1 MTTRFRTHAFFL
13 CFVPFAMLLAGS
25 FWTVQR
31 FVQST
36 VRDGMHASLREGQ
49 AAMAAIRA
57 NGDLQNSHSL
67 RLASENSALKAGMQQ
82 LLTDR
87 KGEAARR
94 TVEAQLRELGEQMGF
109 DFMLVSAADGSPLA
123 GVVRQPKSDSRRGQL
138 VSLDTDL
145 LYHSDADLRVLGGRI
160 LHVASITVDENDEDI
175 GALSVGKYFNLSD
188 IASPVALVHNEKVI
202 SSNIPQ
208 VRLDEMEQAL
218 ARCKDQS
225 ECDVRLKG
233 SSWIAMPIQSY
244 GSGYTLLNFESVDE
258 ATASIQ
264 STLHNLFLTLA
275 IICVLLALLCSI
287 ASSNSIV
294 KPIATVVS
302 HLRSAAR
309 TGVLPELE
317 GQSPSILEIRELIEI
332 YNRAAASVRESS
344 ENLEAANFEFVGSLA
359 NALDARDSYTAGHSL
374 RVSELSCAIAAA
386 LRLDQSDID
395 RIRVGALLHDIG
407 KIGIADTVLQKEGRL
422 TGKELALVKQHPV
435 IGRRILEGVQGFA
448 PFLAAVEQHHENW
461 DGSGYPWGQAGEETF
476 IDARIIHVADAYDAM
491 TSDRSYRRGMDRE
504 RALSI
509 LVKYAGIQFDPLIVE
524 VFASLP
530 RETLTR
536 CSARPEGLDEVE
548 QPASEVNA

>member
-25 FWTVQR
+25 FWMVQR

-36 VRDGMHASLREGQ
+36 VRDGLHAALRESQ
-49 AAMAAIRA
+49 IAMAKIHA
-57 NGDLQNSHSL
+57 NGDLQNSRSL

-82 LLTDR
+82 LLIDR

-94 TVEAQLRELGEQMGF
+94 TVEDQLRELGEPMGF
-109 DFMLVSAADGSPLA
+109 DFMLLSAADGSPLA
-123 GVVRQPKSDSRRGQL
+123 GVVRQTKSESRGQL
-138 VSLDTDL
+138 APLDTDL

-160 LHVASITVDENDEDI
+160 LQVASVTVDQYDEDI
-175 GALSVGKYFNLSD
+175 GALSVGRYFNLSD
-188 IASPVALVHNEKVI
+188 IATPVALVHNGNVI
-202 SSNIPQ
+202 GSNIPQ
-208 VRLDEMEQAL
+208 VPIDEMERAL
-218 ARCKDQS
+218 ARCRDQS
-225 ECDVRLKG
+225 ECDVRLKD
-233 SSWIAMPIQSY
+233 SNWIALPIQSY
-244 GSGYTLLNFESVDE
+244 GGGYTLLNFESVDQ

-264 STLHNLFLTLA
+264 SNLHNLFLTLA

-302 HLRSAAR
+302 HLRRAAR

-317 GQSPSILEIRELIEI
+317 GQSTSILEIRELTEI

-448 PFLAAVEQHHENW
+448 PFLAAVELHHENW

-524 VFASLP
+524 VFASLQ
-530 RETLTR
+530 REIPPGY
-536 CSARPEGLDEVE
+536 SARPEGLDKVD
-548 QPASEVNA
+548 QQASAVNA

>member
-25 FWTVQR
+25 FWMVQR

-36 VRDGMHASLREGQ
+36 VRDGLHAALRESQ
-49 AAMAAIRA
+49 AAMAKIHA
-57 NGDLQNSHSL
+57 NGDLQNSRSL

-87 KGEAARR
+87 KNEAARR
-94 TVEAQLRELGEQMGF
+94 TVEDQLRELGEPMGF

-123 GVVRQPKSDSRRGQL
+123 GVVRQTKSESRGQL
-138 VSLDTDL
+138 APLDTDL

-160 LHVASITVDENDEDI
+160 LQVASVTVDQYDEDI
-175 GALSVGKYFNLSD
+175 GALSVGRYFNLSD
-188 IASPVALVHNEKVI
+188 IATPVALVHNGNVI
-202 SSNIPQ
+202 GSNIPQ
-208 VRLDEMEQAL
+208 VPLDEIERAL
-218 ARCKDQS
+218 ARCRDQS
-225 ECDVRLKG
+225 ECDVRLKD
-233 SSWIAMPIQSY
+233 SSWIALPIQSY
-244 GSGYTLLNFESVDE
+244 GGGYTLLNFESVDQ
-258 ATASIQ
+258 ATASIR
-264 STLHNLFLTLA
+264 SNLHNLFLTLA

-302 HLRSAAR
+302 HLRRAAR

-317 GQSPSILEIRELIEI
+317 GQSTSILEIRELTEI
-332 YNRAAASVRESS
+332 YNRAAVSVRESS

-386 LRLDQSDID
+386 LRLDKSDID

-448 PFLAAVEQHHENW
+448 PFLAAVELHHENW

-524 VFASLP
+524 VFASLQ
-530 RETLTR
+530 REIPPGY
-536 CSARPEGLDEVE
+536 SARPGGLDKVD
-548 QPASEVNA
+548 QQASAVNA

>member
-25 FWTVQR
+25 FWMVQR

-36 VRDGMHASLREGQ
+36 VRDGLHAALRESQ
-49 AAMAAIRA
+49 AAMAKIHA
-57 NGDLQNSHSL
+57 NGDLQNSRSL

-87 KGEAARR
+87 NDEAAGRA
-94 TVEAQLRELGEQMGF
+94 VENQLRELGEPMGF
-109 DFMLVSAADGSPLA
+109 DFMLLSAADGSPLA
-123 GVVRQPKSDSRRGQL
+123 GVVRQTKSESRGQL
-138 VSLDTDL
+138 APLDTDL

-160 LHVASITVDENDEDI
+160 LQVASVTVDQYDEDI
-175 GALSVGKYFNLSD
+175 GALSVGRYFNLSD
-188 IASPVALVHNEKVI
+188 IATPVALVHNGNVI
-202 SSNIPQ
+202 GSNIPQ
-208 VRLDEMEQAL
+208 VPIDEMERAL
-218 ARCKDQS
+218 ARCGDRS
-225 ECDVRLKG
+225 ECDVRLKD
-233 SSWIAMPIQSY
+233 SNWIAMPIQSY
-244 GSGYTLLNFESVDE
+244 GGGYTLLNFESVDQ
-258 ATASIQ
+258 ATASIR
-264 STLHNLFLTLA
+264 SNLHNLFLTLA

-302 HLRSAAR
+302 HLRRAAR

-317 GQSPSILEIRELIEI
+317 GQSTSILEIRELTEI

-386 LRLDQSDID
+386 LRLDKSDID

-448 PFLAAVEQHHENW
+448 PFLAAVELHHENW
-461 DGSGYPWGQAGEETF
+461 DGSGYPWGQAGEETL

-524 VFASLP
+524 VFASLQ
-530 RETLTR
+530 REIPPGY
-536 CSARPEGLDEVE
+536 SARPEGLDKVE
-548 QPASEVNA
+548 QPASAVNA

>member
-25 FWTVQR
+25 FWMVQR

-36 VRDGMHASLREGQ
+36 VRDGLHAALRESQ
-49 AAMAAIRA
+49 AAMAKIHA
-57 NGDLQNSHSL
+57 NGDLQNSRSL

-82 LLTDR
+82 LLIDR

-94 TVEAQLRELGEQMGF
+94 TVEDQLRALGEPMGF

-123 GVVRQPKSDSRRGQL
+123 GVVRQPRSESRGQL
-138 VSLDTDL
+138 VPLDTDL

-160 LHVASITVDENDEDI
+160 LQVASVTVDQYDEDI
-175 GALSVGKYFNLSD
+175 GALSVGRYFNLSD
-188 IASPVALVHNEKVI
+188 IATPVALVHNGNVI
-202 SSNIPQ
+202 GSNIPQ
-208 VRLDEMEQAL
+208 VPIDEMERAL
-218 ARCKDQS
+218 ARCRDQS
-225 ECDVRLKG
+225 ECDVRLKD
-233 SSWIAMPIQSY
+233 SNWIALPIQSY
-244 GSGYTLLNFESVDE
+244 GGGYTLLNFESVDQ
-258 ATASIQ
+258 ATASIR
-264 STLHNLFLTLA
+264 SNLHNLFLTLA

-302 HLRSAAR
+302 HLRRAAR

-317 GQSPSILEIRELIEI
+317 GQSTSILEIRELTEI
-332 YNRAAASVRESS
+332 YNRAAVSVRESS

-386 LRLDQSDID
+386 LRLDKSDID

-448 PFLAAVEQHHENW
+448 PFLAAVELHHENW

-524 VFASLP
+524 VFASLQ
-530 RETLTR
+530 REIPPGY
-536 CSARPEGLDEVE
+536 SARPEGLDKVD
-548 QPASEVNA
+548 QQASAVNA

>member
-25 FWTVQR
+25 FWMVQR

-36 VRDGMHASLREGQ
+36 VRDGLHAALRESQ
-49 AAMAAIRA
+49 VAMATIHA
-57 NGDLQNSHSL
+57 NGDLQNSRSL

-82 LLTDR
+82 LLIDR

-94 TVEAQLRELGEQMGF
+94 TVEDQLRELGEPMGF

-123 GVVRQPKSDSRRGQL
+123 GVVRQPRSESRGQL
-138 VSLDTDL
+138 VPLDTDL

-160 LHVASITVDENDEDI
+160 LQVASVTVDQYDEDI
-175 GALSVGKYFNLSD
+175 GALSVGRYFNLSD
-188 IASPVALVHNEKVI
+188 IATPVALVHNGNVI
-202 SSNIPQ
+202 GSNIPQ
-208 VRLDEMEQAL
+208 VPLDEIERAL
-218 ARCKDQS
+218 ARCRDQS
-225 ECDVRLKG
+225 ECDVRLKD
-233 SSWIAMPIQSY
+233 SSWIALPIQSY
-244 GSGYTLLNFESVDE
+244 GGGYTLLNFESVDQ
-258 ATASIQ
+258 ATASIR
-264 STLHNLFLTLA
+264 SNLHNLFLTLA

-317 GQSPSILEIRELIEI
+317 GQSTSILEIRELTEI

-448 PFLAAVEQHHENW
+448 PFLAAVELHHENW
-461 DGSGYPWGQAGEETF
+461 DGSGYPWGQAGEETL

-524 VFASLP
+524 VFASLQ
-530 RETLTR
+530 REIPPGY
-536 CSARPEGLDEVE
+536 SARPEGLDKVE
-548 QPASEVNA
+548 QPASAVNA

>member
-25 FWTVQR
+25 FWMVQR

-36 VRDGMHASLREGQ
+36 VRDGLHAALRESQ
-49 AAMAAIRA
+49 AAMAKIHA
-57 NGDLQNSHSL
+57 NGDLQNSRSL

-87 KGEAARR
+87 NDEAAGRA
-94 TVEAQLRELGEQMGF
+94 VENQLRELGEPMGF
-109 DFMLVSAADGSPLA
+109 DFMLLSAADGSPLA
-123 GVVRQPKSDSRRGQL
+123 GVVRQPRSESRGQL
-138 VSLDTDL
+138 VPLDTDL

-160 LHVASITVDENDEDI
+160 LQVASVTVDQYDEDI
-175 GALSVGKYFNLSD
+175 GALSVGRYFNLSD
-188 IASPVALVHNEKVI
+188 IATPVALVHNGNVI
-202 SSNIPQ
+202 GSNIPQ
-208 VRLDEMEQAL
+208 VPLDEIERAL
-218 ARCKDQS
+218 ARCRDQS
-225 ECDVRLKG
+225 ECDVRLKD
-233 SSWIAMPIQSY
+233 SSWIALPIQSY
-244 GSGYTLLNFESVDE
+244 GGGYTLLNFESVDQ
-258 ATASIQ
+258 ATASIR
-264 STLHNLFLTLA
+264 SNLHNLFLTLA

-302 HLRSAAR
+302 HLRRAAR

-317 GQSPSILEIRELIEI
+317 GQSTSILEIRELTEI
-332 YNRAAASVRESS
+332 YNRAAVSVRESS

-386 LRLDQSDID
+386 LRLDKSDID

-448 PFLAAVEQHHENW
+448 PFLAAVELHHENW
-461 DGSGYPWGQAGEETF
+461 DGSGYPWGQAGEETL

-524 VFASLP
+524 VFANLQ
-530 RETLTR
+530 REIPPGY
-536 CSARPEGLDEVE
+536 SARPEGLDKVE
-548 QPASEVNA
+548 QPASAVNA

>member
-25 FWTVQR
+25 FWMVQR

-36 VRDGMHASLREGQ
+36 VRDGLHAALRESQ
-49 AAMAAIRA
+49 IAMAKIHA
-57 NGDLQNSHSL
+57 NGDLQNSRSL
-67 RLASENSALKAGMQQ
+67 RLASENRALKAGMQQ

-87 KGEAARR
+87 NDEAAGRA
-94 TVEAQLRELGEQMGF
+94 VENQLRELGEPMGF

-123 GVVRQPKSDSRRGQL
+123 GVVRQTKSESRGQL
-138 VSLDTDL
+138 APLDTDL
-145 LYHSDADLRVLGGRI
+145 LYHSDADLRVLGGHI
-160 LHVASITVDENDEDI
+160 LQVASVAVDEYGEDI
-175 GALSVGKYFNLSD
+175 GALSVGRYFDLSD
-188 IASPVALVHNEKVI
+188 IATPVALVHNGNVI
-202 SSNIPQ
+202 GSNIPQ
-208 VRLDEMEQAL
+208 VPIDEMERAL
-218 ARCKDQS
+218 ARCGDRS
-225 ECDVRLKG
+225 ECDVRLKD
-233 SSWIAMPIQSY
+233 SNWIALPIQSY
-244 GSGYTLLNFESVDE
+244 GGGYTLLNFESVDQ
-258 ATASIQ
+258 ATASIR
-264 STLHNLFLTLA
+264 SNLHNLFLTLA

-302 HLRSAAR
+302 HLRRAAR

-317 GQSPSILEIRELIEI
+317 GQSTSILEIRELTEI
-332 YNRAAASVRESS
+332 YNRAAVSVRESS

-386 LRLDQSDID
+386 LRLDKSDID

-448 PFLAAVEQHHENW
+448 PFLAAVELHHENW
-461 DGSGYPWGQAGEETF
+461 DGSGYPWGQAGEETL

-524 VFASLP
+524 VFASLQ
-530 RETLTR
+530 REIPPGY
-536 CSARPEGLDEVE
+536 SARPEGLDKVE
-548 QPASEVNA
+548 QPASAVNA

>member
-25 FWTVQR
+25 FWMVQR

-36 VRDGMHASLREGQ
+36 VRDGLHAALRESQ
-49 AAMAAIRA
+49 IAMAKIHA
-57 NGDLQNSHSL
+57 NGDLQNSRSL
-67 RLASENSALKAGMQQ
+67 RLASENRALKAGMQQ

-87 KGEAARR
+87 NDEAAGRA
-94 TVEAQLRELGEQMGF
+94 VENQLRELGEPMGF
-109 DFMLVSAADGSPLA
+109 DFMLLSAADGSPLA
-123 GVVRQPKSDSRRGQL
+123 GVVRQPRSESRGQL
-138 VSLDTDL
+138 VPLDTDL

-160 LHVASITVDENDEDI
+160 LQVASVTVDQYDEDI
-175 GALSVGKYFNLSD
+175 GALSVGRYFNLSD
-188 IASPVALVHNEKVI
+188 IATPVALVHNGNVI
-202 SSNIPQ
+202 GSNIPQ
-208 VRLDEMEQAL
+208 VPIDEMERAL
-218 ARCKDQS
+218 ARCGDRS

-233 SSWIAMPIQSY
+233 SNWIALPIQSY
-244 GSGYTLLNFESVDE
+244 GSGYTLLNFESVDQ
-258 ATASIQ
+258 ATASIR
-264 STLHNLFLTLA
+264 SNLHNLFLTLA

-302 HLRSAAR
+302 HLRRAAR

-317 GQSPSILEIRELIEI
+317 GQSTSILEIRELTEI
-332 YNRAAASVRESS
+332 YNRAAVSVRESS

-386 LRLDQSDID
+386 LRLDKSDID

-448 PFLAAVEQHHENW
+448 PFLAAVELHHENW
-461 DGSGYPWGQAGEETF
+461 DGSGYPWGQAGEETL

-509 LVKYAGIQFDPLIVE
+509 LVKYAGIQFDPFIVE
-524 VFASLP
+524 VFASLQ
-530 RETLTR
+530 REVPPGY
-536 CSARPEGLDEVE
+536 SARPEGLDKVD
-548 QPASEVNA
+548 QQASAVNA

>member
-25 FWTVQR
+25 FWMVQR

-36 VRDGMHASLREGQ
+36 VRDGLHAALRESQ
-49 AAMAAIRA
+49 AAMAKIHA
-57 NGDLQNSHSL
+57 NGDLQNSRSL

-82 LLTDR
+82 LLIDR

-94 TVEAQLRELGEQMGF
+94 TVEDQLRELGEPMGF

-123 GVVRQPKSDSRRGQL
+123 GVVRQPRSESRGQL
-138 VSLDTDL
+138 VPLDTDL

-160 LHVASITVDENDEDI
+160 LQVASVTVDQYDEDI
-175 GALSVGKYFNLSD
+175 GALSVGRYFNLSD
-188 IASPVALVHNEKVI
+188 IATPVALVHNGNVI
-202 SSNIPQ
+202 GSNIPQ
-208 VRLDEMEQAL
+208 VPLDEIERAL
-218 ARCKDQS
+218 ARCRDQS
-225 ECDVRLKG
+225 ECDVRLKD
-233 SSWIAMPIQSY
+233 SSWIALPIQSY
-244 GSGYTLLNFESVDE
+244 GGGYTLLNFESVDQ
-258 ATASIQ
+258 ATASIR
-264 STLHNLFLTLA
+264 SNLHNLFLTLA

-302 HLRSAAR
+302 HLRRAAR

-317 GQSPSILEIRELIEI
+317 GQSTSILEIRELTEI

-448 PFLAAVEQHHENW
+448 PFLAAVELHHENW

-524 VFASLP
+524 VFASLQ
-530 RETLTR
+530 REIPPGY
-536 CSARPEGLDEVE
+536 SARPEGLDKVE
-548 QPASEVNA
+548 QQASAVTA

>member
-25 FWTVQR
+25 FWMVQR

-36 VRDGMHASLREGQ
+36 VRDGLHAALRESQ
-49 AAMAAIRA
+49 AAMAKIHA
-57 NGDLQNSHSL
+57 NGDLQNSRSL

-87 KGEAARR
+87 NDEAARR
-94 TVEAQLRELGEQMGF
+94 TVEDQLRELGEPMGF
-109 DFMLVSAADGSPLA
+109 DFMLLSAADGSPLA
-123 GVVRQPKSDSRRGQL
+123 GVVRQTKSESRGQL
-138 VSLDTDL
+138 APLDTDL

-160 LHVASITVDENDEDI
+160 LQVASVTVDQYDEDI
-175 GALSVGKYFNLSD
+175 GALSVGRYFNLSD
-188 IASPVALVHNEKVI
+188 IATPVALVHNGNVI
-202 SSNIPQ
+202 GSNIPQ
-208 VRLDEMEQAL
+208 VPIDEMERAL
-218 ARCKDQS
+218 ARCGDRS

-233 SSWIAMPIQSY
+233 SNWIALPIQSY
-244 GSGYTLLNFESVDE
+244 GSGYTLLNFESVDQ
-258 ATASIQ
+258 ATASIR
-264 STLHNLFLTLA
+264 SNLHNLFLTLA

-302 HLRSAAR
+302 HLRRAAR

-317 GQSPSILEIRELIEI
+317 GQSTSILEIRELTEI

-448 PFLAAVEQHHENW
+448 PFLAAVELHHENW
-461 DGSGYPWGQAGEETF
+461 DGSGYPWGQAGEETL

-524 VFASLP
+524 VFASLQ
-530 RETLTR
+530 REIPPGY
-536 CSARPEGLDEVE
+536 SARPEGLDKVD
-548 QPASEVNA
+548 QQASAVNA

>member
-1 MTTRFRTHAFFL
+1 
-13 CFVPFAMLLAGS
+13 MLLANS
-25 FWTVQR
+25 FWIVQR

-36 VRDGMHASLREGQ
+36 IRDGLHAALRKSKI
-49 AAMAAIRA
+49 AMAKIHA
-57 NGDLQNSHSL
+57 NGDLQNSRSL
-67 RLASENSALKAGMQQ
+67 RFSSENSALKAGMQQ
-82 LLTDR
+82 LLIDR

-94 TVEAQLRELGEQMGF
+94 TVEDQLRQLGEPMGF

-123 GVVRQPKSDSRRGQL
+123 GVVRQTKSESRGQL
-138 VSLDTDL
+138 APLDTDL

-160 LHVASITVDENDEDI
+160 LQVASVTVDQYDEDI
-175 GALSVGKYFNLSD
+175 GALSVGRYFNLSD
-188 IASPVALVHNEKVI
+188 IATPVALVHNGNVI
-202 SSNIPQ
+202 GSNIPQ
-208 VRLDEMEQAL
+208 VPLDEIERAL
-218 ARCKDQS
+218 ARCRDQS
-225 ECDVRLKG
+225 ECDVRLKD
-233 SSWIAMPIQSY
+233 SSWIALPIQSY
-244 GSGYTLLNFESVDE
+244 GGGYTLLNFESVDQ
-258 ATASIQ
+258 ATASIR
-264 STLHNLFLTLA
+264 SNLHNLFLTLA

-317 GQSPSILEIRELIEI
+317 GQSTSILEIRELTEI

-448 PFLAAVEQHHENW
+448 PFLAAVELHHENW
-461 DGSGYPWGQAGEETF
+461 DGSGYPWGQAGEETL

-504 RALSI
+504 SALSI

-524 VFASLP
+524 VFANLQ
-530 RETLTR
+530 REIPPGY
-536 CSARPEGLDEVE
+536 SARPEGLDKVE
-548 QPASEVNA
+548 QPASAVNA

>member
-25 FWTVQR
+25 FWMVQR

-36 VRDGMHASLREGQ
+36 VRDGLHAALRESQ
-49 AAMAAIRA
+49 AAMAKIHA
-57 NGDLQNSHSL
+57 NGDLQNSRSL

-82 LLTDR
+82 LLIDR

-94 TVEAQLRELGEQMGF
+94 TVEDQLRQLGEPMGF

-123 GVVRQPKSDSRRGQL
+123 GVVRQPRSESRGQL
-138 VSLDTDL
+138 VPLDTDL

-160 LHVASITVDENDEDI
+160 LQVASVAVDHYDEDI
-175 GALSVGKYFNLSD
+175 GALSVGRYFNLSD
-188 IASPVALVHNEKVI
+188 IATPVALVHNGNVI
-202 SSNIPQ
+202 GSNIPQ
-208 VRLDEMEQAL
+208 VPLDEIERAL
-218 ARCKDQS
+218 ARCRDQS
-225 ECDVRLKG
+225 ECDVRLKD
-233 SSWIAMPIQSY
+233 SSWIALPIQSY
-244 GSGYTLLNFESVDE
+244 GGGYTLLNFESVDQ
-258 ATASIQ
+258 ATASIR
-264 STLHNLFLTLA
+264 SNLHNLFLTLA

-302 HLRSAAR
+302 HLRRAAR

-317 GQSPSILEIRELIEI
+317 GQSTSILEIRELTEI

-448 PFLAAVEQHHENW
+448 PFLAAVELHHENW

-524 VFASLP
+524 VFASLQ
-530 RETLTR
+530 RELPPGY
-536 CSARPEGLDEVE
+536 SARPEGLDKVE
-548 QPASEVNA
+548 QPASAVNA

>member
-25 FWTVQR
+25 FWMVQR

-36 VRDGMHASLREGQ
+36 VRDGLHAALRESQ
-49 AAMAAIRA
+49 AAMAKIHA
-57 NGDLQNSHSL
+57 NGDLQNSRSL

-87 KGEAARR
+87 NDEAAGRA
-94 TVEAQLRELGEQMGF
+94 VENQLRELGEPMGF
-109 DFMLVSAADGSPLA
+109 DFMLLSAADGSPLA
-123 GVVRQPKSDSRRGQL
+123 GVVRQPRSESRGQL
-138 VSLDTDL
+138 VPLDTDL

-160 LHVASITVDENDEDI
+160 LQVASVTVDQYDEDI
-175 GALSVGKYFNLSD
+175 GALSVGRYFNLSD
-188 IASPVALVHNEKVI
+188 IATPVALVHNGNVI
-202 SSNIPQ
+202 GSNIPQ
-208 VRLDEMEQAL
+208 VPLDEIERAL
-218 ARCKDQS
+218 ARCRDQS
-225 ECDVRLKG
+225 ECDVRLKD
-233 SSWIAMPIQSY
+233 SSWIALPIQSY
-244 GSGYTLLNFESVDE
+244 GGGYTLLNFESVDQ
-258 ATASIQ
+258 ATASIR
-264 STLHNLFLTLA
+264 SNLHNLFLTLA

-302 HLRSAAR
+302 HLRRAAR

-317 GQSPSILEIRELIEI
+317 GQSTSILEIRELTEI
-332 YNRAAASVRESS
+332 YNRAAVSVRESS

-386 LRLDQSDID
+386 LRLDKSDID

-448 PFLAAVEQHHENW
+448 PFLAAVELHHENW
-461 DGSGYPWGQAGEETF
+461 DGSGYPWGQAGEETL

-524 VFASLP
+524 VFASLQ
-530 RETLTR
+530 REIPPGY
-536 CSARPEGLDEVE
+536 SARPEGLDKVE
-548 QPASEVNA
+548 QPASAVNA

>member
-25 FWTVQR
+25 FWMVQR

-36 VRDGMHASLREGQ
+36 VRDGLHAALRESQ
-49 AAMAAIRA
+49 AAMAKIHA
-57 NGDLQNSHSL
+57 NGDLQNSRSL

-87 KGEAARR
+87 NDEAAGRA
-94 TVEAQLRELGEQMGF
+94 VENQLRELGEPMGF
-109 DFMLVSAADGSPLA
+109 DFMLLSAADGSPLA
-123 GVVRQPKSDSRRGQL
+123 GVVRQPKSESRGQL
-138 VSLDTDL
+138 VPLDTDL

-160 LHVASITVDENDEDI
+160 LQVASVTVDQYDEDI
-175 GALSVGKYFNLSD
+175 GALSVGRYFNLSD
-188 IASPVALVHNEKVI
+188 IATPVALVHNGNVI
-202 SSNIPQ
+202 GSNIPQ
-208 VRLDEMEQAL
+208 VPLDEIERAL
-218 ARCKDQS
+218 ARCRDQS
-225 ECDVRLKG
+225 ECDVRLKD
-233 SSWIAMPIQSY
+233 SSWIALPIQSY
-244 GSGYTLLNFESVDE
+244 GGGYTLLNFESVDQ
-258 ATASIQ
+258 ATASIR
-264 STLHNLFLTLA
+264 SNLHNLFLTLA

-302 HLRSAAR
+302 HLRRAAR

-317 GQSPSILEIRELIEI
+317 GQSTSILEIRELTEI

-395 RIRVGALLHDIG
+395 RIRIGALLHDIG

-448 PFLAAVEQHHENW
+448 PFLAAVELHHENW

-524 VFASLP
+524 VFASLQ
-530 RETLTR
+530 REIPPGY
-536 CSARPEGLDEVE
+536 SARPEGLDKVD
-548 QPASEVNA
+548 QQASAVNA

>member
-25 FWTVQR
+25 FWMVQR

-36 VRDGMHASLREGQ
+36 VRDGLHAALRESQ
-49 AAMAAIRA
+49 AAMAKIHA
-57 NGDLQNSHSL
+57 NGDLQNSRSL

-82 LLTDR
+82 LLIDR

-94 TVEAQLRELGEQMGF
+94 TVEDQLRQLGEPMGF

-123 GVVRQPKSDSRRGQL
+123 GVVRQTKSESRGQL
-138 VSLDTDL
+138 APLDTDL
-145 LYHSDADLRVLGGRI
+145 LYHSDADLRVLGGHI
-160 LHVASITVDENDEDI
+160 LQVASVAVDEYGEDI
-175 GALSVGKYFNLSD
+175 GALSVGRYFNLSD
-188 IASPVALVHNEKVI
+188 IATPVALVHNGNVI
-202 SSNIPQ
+202 GSNIPQ
-208 VRLDEMEQAL
+208 VPLDEIERAL
-218 ARCKDQS
+218 ARCRDQS
-225 ECDVRLKG
+225 ECDVRLKD
-233 SSWIAMPIQSY
+233 SSWIALPIQSY
-244 GSGYTLLNFESVDE
+244 GGGYTLLNFESVDQ
-258 ATASIQ
+258 ATASIR
-264 STLHNLFLTLA
+264 SNLHNLFLTLA

-317 GQSPSILEIRELIEI
+317 GQSTSILEIRELTEI

-448 PFLAAVEQHHENW
+448 PFLAAVELHHENW
-461 DGSGYPWGQAGEETF
+461 DGSGYPWGQAGEETL

-524 VFASLP
+524 VFASLQ
-530 RETLTR
+530 REIPPGY
-536 CSARPEGLDEVE
+536 SARPEGLDKVE
-548 QPASEVNA
+548 QPASAVNA

>member
-25 FWTVQR
+25 FWMVQR

-36 VRDGMHASLREGQ
+36 VRDGLHAALRESQ
-49 AAMAAIRA
+49 IAMAKIHA
-57 NGDLQNSHSL
+57 NGDLQNSRSL

-87 KGEAARR
+87 NDEAAGRA
-94 TVEAQLRELGEQMGF
+94 VENQLRELGEPMGF
-109 DFMLVSAADGSPLA
+109 DFMLLSAADGSPLA
-123 GVVRQPKSDSRRGQL
+123 GVVRQPRSESRGQL
-138 VSLDTDL
+138 VPLDTDL

-160 LHVASITVDENDEDI
+160 LQVASVTVDQYDEDI
-175 GALSVGKYFNLSD
+175 GALSVGRYFNLSD
-188 IASPVALVHNEKVI
+188 IATPVALVHNGNVI
-202 SSNIPQ
+202 GSNIPQ
-208 VRLDEMEQAL
+208 VPLDEIERAL
-218 ARCKDQS
+218 ARCRDQS
-225 ECDVRLKG
+225 ECDVRLKD
-233 SSWIAMPIQSY
+233 SSWIALPIQSY
-244 GSGYTLLNFESVDE
+244 GGGYTLLNFESVDQ
-258 ATASIQ
+258 ATASIR
-264 STLHNLFLTLA
+264 SNLHNLFLTLA

-302 HLRSAAR
+302 HLRRAAR

-317 GQSPSILEIRELIEI
+317 GQSTSILEIRELTEI

-448 PFLAAVEQHHENW
+448 PFLAAVELHHENW

-524 VFASLP
+524 VFANLQ
-530 RETLTR
+530 REIPPGY
-536 CSARPEGLDEVE
+536 SARPEGLDKVE
-548 QPASEVNA
+548 QPASAVNA

>member
-25 FWTVQR
+25 FWMVQR

-36 VRDGMHASLREGQ
+36 VRDGLHAALRESQ
-49 AAMAAIRA
+49 IAMAKIHA
-57 NGDLQNSHSL
+57 NGDLQNSRSL

-87 KGEAARR
+87 NDEAAGRA
-94 TVEAQLRELGEQMGF
+94 VENQLRELGEPMGF
-109 DFMLVSAADGSPLA
+109 DFMLLSAADGSPLA
-123 GVVRQPKSDSRRGQL
+123 GVVRQTKSESRGQL
-138 VSLDTDL
+138 APLDTDL

-160 LHVASITVDENDEDI
+160 LQVASVTVDQYDEDI
-175 GALSVGKYFNLSD
+175 GALSVGRYFNLSD
-188 IASPVALVHNEKVI
+188 IATPVALVHNGNVI
-202 SSNIPQ
+202 GSNIPQ
-208 VRLDEMEQAL
+208 VPIDEMERAL
-218 ARCKDQS
+218 ARCRDQS
-225 ECDVRLKG
+225 ECDVRLKD
-233 SSWIAMPIQSY
+233 SSWIALPIQSY
-244 GSGYTLLNFESVDE
+244 GGGYTLLNFESVDQ
-258 ATASIQ
+258 ATASIR
-264 STLHNLFLTLA
+264 SNLHNLFLTLA

-302 HLRSAAR
+302 HLRRAAR

-317 GQSPSILEIRELIEI
+317 GQSTSILEIRELTEI

-386 LRLDQSDID
+386 LRLDKSDID

-448 PFLAAVEQHHENW
+448 PFLAAVELHHENW

-524 VFASLP
+524 VFASLQ
-530 RETLTR
+530 REIPPGY
-536 CSARPEGLDEVE
+536 SARPEGLDKVE
-548 QPASEVNA
+548 QPASAVNA